1 MAKDV
6 QNVRFYISRN
16 LFWID
21 VPCKDINEMVFI
33 SINLY
38 TVKPV
43 VHDTRVDCFP
53 VLSETDFF
61 AIF

>member
-1 MAKDV
+1 
-6 QNVRFYISRN
+6 
-16 LFWID
+16 
-21 VPCKDINEMVFI
+21 MVFI

-61 AIF
+61 AIFNSDTKFLLQSMSD